1 MISRSAPPPLEP
13 ALVEEGVE
21 SLAEI
26 LAHEHGGVCRQ
37 DQIALVVCVVKAGL
51 ADALVQPISGRER
64 MALLRR

>member
-26 LAHEHGGVCRQ
+26 LAHEHGGVCHH
-37 DQIALVVCVVKAGL
+37 DQIALVVCVVFSAIPGRHSEVGNL
-51 ADALVQPISGRER
+51 SALS
-64 MALLRR
+64 